1 MQKQRFEPP
10 FDAAIKNVNET
21 LRILEHLSYVIEAA
35 LVGAIGEAKT
45 QLALLVESIETK
57 DNGESAFW
65 DEIDRDLTQ
74 ALDHLAHRLDEG
86 HSRRAF
92 SLLSRVSRK
101 LWNRVDLS
109 DDGESS

>member
-1 MQKQRFEPP
+1 MRTQPFEPP
-10 FDAAIKNVNET
+10 FDAATTNMKKT

-35 LVGAIGEAKT
+35 LVGATGEAKT
-45 QLALLVESIETK
+45 ELALLVESIETQ

-65 DEIDRDLTQ
+65 DEIDRELTQ
-74 ALDHLAHRLDEG
+74 ALDHLAQRPDEG
-86 HSRRAF
+86 HIRRAF

-109 DDGESS
+109 DD